1 MTENMLFLRGVFA
14 LLFVLLLVLL
24 AAAALKRITNR
35 GDNWPGVKVI
45 SRQKIGRNAELV
57 IVDYNHRRLLLGVTD
72 GGVSVLESGDQ
83 MD

>member
-45 SRQKIGRNAELV
+45 SRQNIGRNAELV
-57 IVDYNHRRLLLGVTD
+57 VVDYNDRRLLLGVTD
-72 GGVSVLESGDQ
+72 GGISLLESGVTD
-83 MD
+83 